1 MSKIL
6 GFLTESF
13 LLIALIS
20 VISVSIFSKTNKN
33 LAGYVFLTVN
43 SGSMAPAIKT
53 GSLILVKTVS
63 PSQLTKGDVITF
75 KNPKNVNQLITHR
88 IIKIAK
94 KENGNYLFTTKGDA
108 NNAIDLWKIA
118 SSAIVGKT
126 TYTIP
131 YLGFLVDFI
140 KKPKGFI
147 IFVILPAVLIII
159 FELKKIYQVIVREK
173 YGQKNN

>member
-6 GFLTESF
+6 VFLTESF
-13 LLIALIS
+13 LLIALIAI
-20 VISVSIFSKTNKN
+20 ISVSIFSKTNKN

-43 SGSMAPAIKT
+43 SGSMDPAIKT
-53 GSLILVKTVS
+53 GSLILVKTIS
-63 PSQLTKGDVITF
+63 PSQLTKGNVITF

-88 IIKIAK
+88 IIKISK
-94 KENGNYLFTTKGDA
+94 KENNNYLFTTKGDA
-108 NNAIDLWKIA
+108 NNTIDLWEIA
-118 SSAIVGKT
+118 PDAIVGKT

-147 IFVILPAVLIII
+147 IFVIVPAVLIII
-159 FELKKIYQVIVREK
+159 FELQKIYQVLVSEK
-173 YGQKNN
+173 YGKKNN